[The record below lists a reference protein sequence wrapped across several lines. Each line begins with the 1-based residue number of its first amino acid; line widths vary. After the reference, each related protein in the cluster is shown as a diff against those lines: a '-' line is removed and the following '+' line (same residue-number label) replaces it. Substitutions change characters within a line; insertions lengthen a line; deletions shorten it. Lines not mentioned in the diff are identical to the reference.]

1 MEKVFDDKHL
11 ESQFDAAWKKIPKAV
26 TEEVG
31 AKLRIVTDKA
41 ELLEDESVI
50 EQISDTPDLNA
61 ITIFLD
67 ASQFGIY
74 LHAPNLAESDQ
85 KAQFVVAHEVAHLWL
100 GHAIDEHNFFV
111 PRSISMDDAFKEEA
125 IQTSQWGFRYA
136 PSKK

>member
-11 ESQFDAAWKKIPKAV
+11 ESQFDAAWKKIPKDV

-67 ASQFGIY
+67 PSQFGIY
-74 LHAPNLAESDQ
+74 LHAPNLAKSDQ
-85 KAQFVVAHEVAHLWL
+85 KAQFIVANEVAHLWL
-100 GHAIDEHNFFV
+100 GHAIDEKNFFV
-111 PRSISMDDAFKEEA
+111 PRLISTDQAFKEEA
-125 IQTSQWGFRYA
+125 IQANAWGFRYT